1 MMAIATPLSILQQNY
16 NDGRHEMDVE
26 ELLYTVLETLSTM
39 PCPPEVEMK
48 NYLNWSTT
56 IISQDIRAHGEN
68 GEQGLVREWVCGV
81 QLLTALVEVSE
92 DEEGI
97 LSPMIPTHIFLQG
110 VVERCLGYFP
120 QNDDDD
126 DDDDDDNDHATVT
139 LFQVVCILILSIAM
153 KHCAAPKP
161 QRWRRVQSICMES
174 IALFQKMF
182 MGFNRDTVLDELH
195 LPLELQL
202 QLISKLYCEHLS
214 PVLRDIFRA
223 MEIAKGA
230 PRAPVEYKSRAIA
243 AGMVNVASTI
253 YFHIDQGNVEY
264 QSHNNIVVVV
274 HDLIIDILT
283 VPILDQ
289 NFIWDHPLRKVHEL
303 RKEYELSS
311 NDYDNEDEHYSE
323 AEMEL
328 EQQIFRD
335 LTPLLCRDVHDLGF
349 DFDMLCG
356 MNVEWKEEALGIML
370 HIVLSHP
377 DLMSIVILEDARV
390 SQVFRLVFPYV
401 PVLLA
406 LSQVGHVDSS
416 DDAILD
422 IGRRKLCMHK
432 AVDIINYLFKRIDN
446 DSILEESVAF
456 EVSPVGAIQLLL
468 NHAVNISSTIKS
480 VDESLTP
487 QELITVVKRISSLY
501 PIQIQL
507 SNINVLV
514 HHCPF
519 PFLVPMLIDLAR
531 PLVSHQS
538 FSEIND
544 TMAIISPFLED
555 MKSCFLFPRS
565 DNENAINVDKL
576 VENTEIYTS
585 AVSLLRL
592 LYLKREKDPE
602 SSKQMSDVMQNMN
615 DMRLSF
621 EELGESISDGNN
633 TGGPGGK
640 MSFRLDLLVGAFA
653 DLMSAG

>member
-26 ELLYTVLETLSTM
+26 DLLYTVLETLSTM
-39 PCPPEVEMK
+39 PCPPEIEMK
-48 NYLNWSTT
+48 NYLNWSIT

-68 GEQGLVREWVCGV
+68 GVREWVCGV
-81 QLLTALVEVSE
+81 QLLKALVEVSE

-97 LSPMIPTHIFLQG
+97 LSSMIPTHIFLQG
-110 VVERCLGYFP
+110 AVERCLGYFP
-120 QNDDDD
+120 QDDGDDDG
-126 DDDDDDNDHATVT
+126 DNDHATVT
-139 LFQVVCILILSIAM
+139 LFHVVCILILSIAM

-182 MGFNRDTVLDELH
+182 LGFNRDTVLDELH

-214 PVLRDIFRA
+214 PVLRDIFRT

-230 PRAPVEYKSRAIA
+230 PRAPDEYKSRAIA

-264 QSHNNIVVVV
+264 QSHNTIVVVV

-289 NFIWDHPLRKVHEL
+289 NFIWV
-303 RKEYELSS
+303 RKEHELSS

-323 AEMEL
+323 AEIEL

-370 HIVLSHP
+370 HIVLSDP

-416 DDAILD
+416 NDAITDSQTILD

-468 NHAVNISSTIKS
+468 NHVVNISSTIKS

-621 EELGESISDGNN
+621 EELGETISDGNN